1 MEKHEHVITLSTGTK
16 DRVDQLIRIYKASV
30 AKGILEELL
39 EVGNIDAVSYG
50 RELRSLYSSLG
61 FRRIE

>member
-16 DRVDQLIRIYKASV
+16 DRVDQLIRCYKV
-30 AKGILEELL
+30 LIAKDVLKELL
-39 EVGNIDAVSYG
+39 DVGSIDTVVYR

-61 FRRIE
+61 FGRIE